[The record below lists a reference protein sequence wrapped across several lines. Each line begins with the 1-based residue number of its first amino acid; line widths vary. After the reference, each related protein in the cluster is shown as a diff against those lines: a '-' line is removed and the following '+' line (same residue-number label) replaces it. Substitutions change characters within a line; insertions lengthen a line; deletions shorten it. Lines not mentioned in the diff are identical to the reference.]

1 MSKSLSELSAQKA
14 LLITKLRLQRMEL
27 AVHADDVRNAIR
39 PAGMIG
45 GAVVQ
50 PAAVVALVET
60 IAPIFGLQRYARW
73 VRAAS
78 IAFAVARIARNWR
91 GRPEPDRGV

>member
-1 MSKSLSELSAQKA
+1 MSKGLDELAAQKA
-14 LLITKLRLQRMEL
+14 MVITKLRLQRMEL
-27 AVHADDVRNAIR
+27 ALHADDVRNAIR

-45 GAVVQ
+45 GAVAQ

-78 IAFAVARIARNWR
+78 IAIAVARIARNWQTR
-91 GRPEPDRGV
+91 NSDD